1 MSVCSFPVLQH
12 NINSLWTSYT
22 IKSCYFPPLLGDT
35 QPAKIPLWSLEGA
48 EYNRLHVLKLSSIM
62 FRDLSAS
69 DATEASWWHIN
80 NSFPVPLIRASSE
93 HKQALIEKKKDN
105 DS

>member
-1 MSVCSFPVLQH
+1 MLQ
-12 NINSLWTSYT
+12 SL
-22 IKSCYFPPLLGDT
+22 KSPLSGDT
-35 QPAKIPLWSLEGA
+35 EHAKFPKSLERA
-48 EYNRLHVLKLSSIM
+48 EYNGLLVLKLSGII
-62 FRDLSAS
+62 FQDLSAS
-69 DATEASWWHIN
+69 DAAEESWWYLN